1 MFGWLRRS
9 APPEPPAPPHPDRLV
24 CDALRSRFVVTMHDG
39 GTFEGLL
46 IDADDRVLVL
56 AQASSVSPQGTRI
69 GVDGALYLERR
80 EIAYLQRPDGLPAP
94 SEAGD

>member
-1 MFGWLRRS
+1 MLGWFRR
-9 APPEPPAPPHPDRLV
+9 AAPPAPAHPDRLV
-24 CDALRSRFVVTMHDG
+24 QASVRSRFVVTMHDG

-46 IDADDRVLVL
+46 VDADDRVLVL
-56 AQASSVSPQGTRI
+56 VQASSLSPQGARI

-94 SEAGD
+94 AEAEAVS